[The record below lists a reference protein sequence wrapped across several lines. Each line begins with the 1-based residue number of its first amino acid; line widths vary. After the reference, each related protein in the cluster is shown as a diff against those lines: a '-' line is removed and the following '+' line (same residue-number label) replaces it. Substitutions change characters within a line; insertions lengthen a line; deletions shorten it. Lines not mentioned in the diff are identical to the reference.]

1 MTPTHRLVPRR
12 HPATIDSRPSQGRHR
27 TDNRDDIIAVLSD
40 PTDRRFDL
48 RLQIVT
54 MLTR

>member
-1 MTPTHRLVPRR
+1 VTQTHRLVPRCQSCDHR
-12 HPATIDSRPSQGRHR
+12 QQTKSGPPR
-27 TDNRDDIIAVLSD
+27 TDNRDDIIAVLSG
-40 PTDRRFDL
+40 PTGRRFDL